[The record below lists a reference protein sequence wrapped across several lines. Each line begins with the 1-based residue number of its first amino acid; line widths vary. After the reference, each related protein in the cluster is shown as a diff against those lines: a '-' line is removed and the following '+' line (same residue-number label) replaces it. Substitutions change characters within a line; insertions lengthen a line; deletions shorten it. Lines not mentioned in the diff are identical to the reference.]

1 MVTYI
6 ELFALLSLIVLIID
20 LVVSIYNGNKK
31 N

>member
-6 ELFALLSLIVLIID
+6 ELFALLSLIVLIIE
-20 LVVSIYNGNKK
+20 LVVSVYNGNKK

>member
-6 ELFALLSLIVLIID
+6 ELFALLSLIVLIIE